1 MEDCLAATDFFAG
14 LSWPDRLA
22 IDFNEKSVQGN
33 KTQAARRCKED
44 SLLWLLMPYHNY
56 KMDRGKALSVRGGG
70 SSQIQKNPPHI
81 FPLDFVIACLQ
92 QRSMYANVD

>member
-1 MEDCLAATDFFAG
+1 MRQPIFLRAFHGRIGSPSTSMRSRF
-14 LSWPDRLA
+14 
-22 IDFNEKSVQGN
+22 N

-56 KMDRGKALSVRGGG
+56 KMDRGKALSVRGG

>member
-56 KMDRGKALSVRGGG
+56 KMDRGKALSVRGG
-70 SSQIQKNPPHI
+70 SSQAGDIYQVQVI
-81 FPLDFVIACLQ
+81 REGGDLDG
-92 QRSMYANVD
+92 

>member
-1 MEDCLAATDFFAG
+1 MRQPIFFAG

-44 SLLWLLMPYHNY
+44 SLLWLLIPYHNY
-56 KMDRGKALSVRGGG
+56 AWEDVWSL
-70 SSQIQKNPPHI
+70 
-81 FPLDFVIACLQ
+81 F
-92 QRSMYANVD
+92 Y